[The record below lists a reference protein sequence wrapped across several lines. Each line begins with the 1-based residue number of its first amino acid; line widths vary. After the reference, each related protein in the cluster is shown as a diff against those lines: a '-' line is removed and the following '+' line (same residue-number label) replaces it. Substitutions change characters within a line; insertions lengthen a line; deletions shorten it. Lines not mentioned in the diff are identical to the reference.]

1 MDVIW
6 LQCVCVCVCVCVC
19 ARACTFLCERLA
31 CRGGW
36 SGLENILCDST
47 SGLASLSSDIPLSL
61 PHCNSSTVHSLCF
74 VQVPVSEGD
83 DVTAHELCEFR
94 GLPKGGLERF
104 SVCTK
109 KRVGTHI
116 QVRCSSGSIEVYVSF
131 FYDSGWRGKNSWL
144 HKIIFIL
151 WWNYC
156 RKVAMISRMLI
167 AKSNNAKSTDIVVDD
182 NWAAYHYA
190 FMMAKCILR

>member
-1 MDVIW
+1 MEKWIRHKLARCAEDCDLVSSGSEWGMMDCGDMWGPQDAHSSSQVATHSEMVRA
-6 LQCVCVCVCVCVC
+6 LVLHTAQCASWILFSFSMCVYVC
-19 ARACTFLCERLA
+19 ACAFLCERLA

-83 DVTAHELCEFR
+83 DVTTHELCEFR

-104 SVCTK
+104 SVCPK
-109 KRVGTHI
+109 KKW
-116 QVRCSSGSIEVYVSF
+116 E
-131 FYDSGWRGKNSWL
+131 
-144 HKIIFIL
+144 HK
-151 WWNYC
+151 YKY
-156 RKVAMISRMLI
+156 KVL
-167 AKSNNAKSTDIVVDD
+167 
-182 NWAAYHYA
+182 
-190 FMMAKCILR
+190 LGL

>member
-1 MDVIW
+1 MTLSAVAASEEWWTAVTCEALRMLTAQVESLHI
-6 LQCVCVCVCVCVC
+6 QKRCVPLFCTQLNVPHGCYLASVCVCVCVC
-19 ARACTFLCERLA
+19 AYAFLCERLA

-47 SGLASLSSDIPLSL
+47 SGLASLSADIPLSL

-83 DVTAHELCEFR
+83 DVTTHELCEFR

-109 KRVGTHI
+109 K
-116 QVRCSSGSIEVYVSF
+116 E
-131 FYDSGWRGKNSWL
+131 WE
-144 HKIIFIL
+144 HK
-151 WWNYC
+151 YKY
-156 RKVAMISRMLI
+156 KVL
-167 AKSNNAKSTDIVVDD
+167 
-182 NWAAYHYA
+182 
-190 FMMAKCILR
+190 LGL